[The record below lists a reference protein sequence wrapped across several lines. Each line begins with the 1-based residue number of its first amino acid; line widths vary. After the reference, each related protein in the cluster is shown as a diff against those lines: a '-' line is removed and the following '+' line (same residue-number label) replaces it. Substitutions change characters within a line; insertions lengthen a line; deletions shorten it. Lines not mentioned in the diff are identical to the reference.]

1 MKNSVQQ
8 MVSSNFEQKLTT
20 YTNAIEQRLES
31 YFTDAITGVD
41 TLKDAVRY
49 SLLAGG
55 KRIRPILTLEFA
67 RVCNMDW
74 ENALDIACA
83 VEFIHTYSLIH
94 DDLPCMDN
102 DDLRRG
108 KPSCHKA
115 FGEATSL
122 LAGDTLLTHSFGL
135 ISRSAPEKISYEN
148 ACKITTLFSAHA
160 GIDGMIGGQMIDI
173 SHEGVPMSMAVL
185 EKMELLKTSALI
197 SLACKSGCL
206 CGNADDSLLN
216 SADEFAQNLGLAFQ
230 VIDDILDVEGD
241 EKLLGKAVG
250 SDSKLS
256 KTTYVSLLGIDG
268 ARELSRKLTDKA
280 IHALDAFEDNLFLK
294 DFSHSLLGRN
304 F

>member
-1 MKNSVQQ
+1 
-8 MVSSNFEQKLTT
+8 MVSSNFEQKLIV

-31 YFTDAITGVD
+31 YFNHVITGVG
-41 TLKDAVRY
+41 TLKDAIRY

-67 RVCNMDW
+67 RVCKIDW
-74 ENALDIACA
+74 QNALDIACA

-115 FGEATSL
+115 FGEAIAL

-135 ISRSAPEKISYEN
+135 IARSAPEKISYEN
-148 ACKITTLFSAHA
+148 ACKITALFSSHA

-173 SHEGVPMSMAVL
+173 SHEGATLSQTVL

-197 SLACKSGCL
+197 SLACKAGCIA
-206 CGNADDSLLN
+206 GNADYDLVN

-241 EKLLGKAVG
+241 EKLLGKAIG
-250 SDSKLS
+250 SDSKQS
-256 KTTYVSLLGIDG
+256 KTTYVSLLGIDN
-268 ARELSRKLTDKA
+268 ARELSRTLTNKA
-280 IHALDAFEDNLFLK
+280 INALDAFEDNLFLK
-294 DFSHSLLGRN
+294 DLSRSLLGRR